1 MELGGPGSQYLSLG
15 LIHNLFTGLSAPTP
29 IVSSPHSSL
38 KDPFNVSHRSELSYG
53 SWTQSVKSKVL
64 VVACEAP
71 RLPFLAPVTALISF
85 SFPFPSH
92 HSTVATLASVLL
104 AEYPDTALGPLPCCR
119 CLRQM
124 ANSLPSLGL
133 CSGVIFSMGL
143 PWWPVWPFIRPCCH
157 LYSQCLL
164 LCSDF
169 SPVEGNI

>member
-29 IVSSPHSSL
+29 IVPSPHSSL

-92 HSTVATLASVLL
+92 SLHGSHTGFCVARWIS
-104 AEYPDTALGPLPCCR
+104 R
-119 CLRQM
+119 HCLR
-124 ANSLPSLGL
+124 AFALLPLSPSDGKLSPQFQVFAQVSSSRWAYL
-133 CSGVIFSMGL
+133 DDQCDLSSGPAVTSTPNASYSALIFPL
-143 PWWPVWPFIRPCCH
+143 
-157 LYSQCLL
+157 
-164 LCSDF
+164 
-169 SPVEGNI
+169 

>member
-92 HSTVATLASVLL
+92 SLHGSHTGFCVARWIS
-104 AEYPDTALGPLPCCR
+104 R
-119 CLRQM
+119 HCLRAFALLPLSPSDGKLSPQFR
-124 ANSLPSLGL
+124 SLL
-133 CSGVIFSMGL
+133 
-143 PWWPVWPFIRPCCH
+143 RCH
-157 LYSQCLL
+157 LLDGPTLMTSVTFHPALL
-164 LCSDF
+164 
-169 SPVEGNI
+169 SPLLPMPLTLLWFFPCRR

>member
-104 AEYPDTALGPLPCCR
+104 AGYPDTALGPLPCCR

-124 ANSLPSLGL
+124 ANPLPSFRSLL
-133 CSGVIFSMGL
+133 
-143 PWWPVWPFIRPCCH
+143 RCH
-157 LYSQCLL
+157 LLDGPTLMTSATFHPALL
-164 LCSDF
+164 
-169 SPVEGNI
+169 SPLLPMPLTLLWFFPCRR